1 MDTASVAA
9 AVWCP
14 PATLDSACWMS
25 AHAAMTELKTM
36 RPKEKSAMGVTEPP
50 NQSTS
55 PYAIRMMVRFLKMV
69 YTGMDR
75 NFSAQVLV

>member
-1 MDTASVAA
+1 MRLRMHSTKVALQMQLNIIHRYPACRVDTASVAA

-14 PATLDSACWMS
+14 PATLDRACWMS

-55 PYAIRMMVRFLKMV
+55 P
-69 YTGMDR
+69 
-75 NFSAQVLV
+75 